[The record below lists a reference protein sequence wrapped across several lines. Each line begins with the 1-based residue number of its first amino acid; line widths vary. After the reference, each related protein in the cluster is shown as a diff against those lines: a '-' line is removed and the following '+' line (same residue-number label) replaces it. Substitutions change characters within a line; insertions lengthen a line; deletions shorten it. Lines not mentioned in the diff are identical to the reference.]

1 MIDKVITLG
10 LNRALQYINNTDEQ
24 AMLGDFNKAVD
35 DAVMDS
41 SEVHQNQMMQ
51 ILSDPD
57 KAANFARIVFD
68 LLKLSE

>member
-1 MIDKVITLG
+1 
-10 LNRALQYINNTDEQ
+10 
-24 AMLGDFNKAVD
+24 MLGDFNKAVD

-41 SEVHQNQMMQ
+41 SEVHKNQMLQ